1 MNLKKILENIST
13 LLDSHATLN
22 NFDDTSPTRFIIF
35 DIRITDAMLLI
46 VLLVIVFIV
55 LLVLFFTS
63 EYSEKSISKESFLHT
78 LLHLKWSTIKFR
90 R

>member
-1 MNLKKILENIST
+1 MTPENIST
-13 LLDSHATLN
+13 LLDSNSTLN
-22 NFDDTSPTRFIIF
+22 NFDDTPPARFTILNTP
-35 DIRITDAMLLI
+35 ITDAMLLI
-46 VLLVIVFIV
+46 SFLVIVFII